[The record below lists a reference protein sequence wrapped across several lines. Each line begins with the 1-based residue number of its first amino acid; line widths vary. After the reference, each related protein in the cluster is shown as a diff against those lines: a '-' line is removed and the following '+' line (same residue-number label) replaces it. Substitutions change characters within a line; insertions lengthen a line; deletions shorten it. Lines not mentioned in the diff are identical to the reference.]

1 MLERAA
7 DAVVLA
13 GPVRKRHFELTAQPF
28 GYAIVSSNPT
38 KHLAPPRTVSGT
50 VHVGRWDQIGR
61 LRQSGARWFRHYHG
75 QSMNIV
81 KHLTG
86 ALGTALFITLASAP
100 AFAVEPGFCNPG
112 EDELECECPQ
122 DPAEFNADTC
132 SLTPIGNLIYTDD
145 TTTLEN
151 YVSASWDSED
161 NVYDVTVDLR
171 NLPGEGVM
179 LLGSNAGQFGDLD
192 EVLGFLSDVFGIQ
205 VDAPFDSQGQPYLLP
220 PMRINQTG
228 TSTRIDEATGT
239 WAPENS
245 HNFIADILTDK
256 DGKMTI
262 GSDVFVLF
270 EDDEGCEGS
279 DSKAQDA
286 ATDGAL
292 TGNQCSWGRDADYF
306 DRTDSGDARCAN
318 APPACKFI
326 VRKATTVTEA
336 KSTEFILTPALSCSI
351 ESRYRTNATCRTASY
366 ETWRSRPTSTATQR
380 TSRHKGRSSIRCPSR
395 MCRP

>member
-1 MLERAA
+1 
-7 DAVVLA
+7 
-13 GPVRKRHFELTAQPF
+13 
-28 GYAIVSSNPT
+28 
-38 KHLAPPRTVSGT
+38 
-50 VHVGRWDQIGR
+50 
-61 LRQSGARWFRHYHG
+61 
-75 QSMNIV
+75 MNIV

-86 ALGTALFITLASAP
+86 ALGTALFITLAGAP

-351 ESRYRTNATCRTASY
+351 DEQIPYECDMQNGFIRNLAVEADIDSDATYFTTQGPIVNSLSKQDVPSVTNSDTTTGGTCTHGYVTRAMDAVQLQTRDGAY
-366 ETWRSRPTSTATQR
+366 N
-380 TSRHKGRSSIRCPSR
+380 SSVSACVF
-395 MCRP
+395 